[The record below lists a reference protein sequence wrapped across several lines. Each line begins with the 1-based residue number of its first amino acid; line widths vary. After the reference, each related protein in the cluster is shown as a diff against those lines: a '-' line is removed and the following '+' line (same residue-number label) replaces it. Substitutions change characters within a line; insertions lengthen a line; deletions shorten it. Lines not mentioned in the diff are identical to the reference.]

1 MALQGKTAL
10 VTGGTSGM
18 GSATALA
25 MAEKGASVIITDRD
39 ETRGASTVE
48 KIRAGG
54 HDAQFIAADFSE
66 MSEVGRV
73 ADAAGEIDVL
83 VNCAGFAALAP
94 TADTDEAAFD
104 GLFQINVKAPFFL
117 VAALAPKI
125 AARGGGSIINV
136 STMVASY
143 GQPGMAAYGASRAAI
158 ELLTKAWAAEY
169 GPQNVRVNAVAPGPT
184 LTPALEP
191 RLEMAKEFAK
201 RFRSAASLKCTSCPT
216 SSRSSRPRLPATSTG
231 RSSPSTAAASRSERG
246 GDDPGHH
253 SRQRSDTKR
262 ENRGRPPAPGGWPRT
277 AEGPPNTHDATS
289 TRRKSLNSRAPDHQ

>member
-1 MALQGKTAL
+1 MDLKDKRALI
-10 VTGGTSGM
+10 TGGTSGM
-18 GSATALA
+18 GIATALA
-25 MAEKGASVIITDRD
+25 MAEKGASVIITGRD

-48 KIRAGG
+48 EIRAGG

-66 MSEVGRV
+66 HVRGGARRRRGRRDRCSGQLAGV
-73 ADAAGEIDVL
+73 AAMGA
-83 VNCAGFAALAP
+83 

-143 GQPGMAAYGASRAAI
+143 GQPGLAAYGASRAAI

-191 RLEMAKEFAK
+191 RLAMAQEFAK
-201 RFRSAASLKCTSCPT
+201 QIPLGRVADVHELSDVITFLATPAAGYINGAIIPVDGG
-216 SSRSSRPRLPATSTG
+216 RP
-231 RSSPSTAAASRSERG
+231 RSERDEMILVTTPG
-246 GDDPGHH
+246 NVGHEATRPLAHDPARPQPGQG
-253 SRQRSDTKR
+253 RRVAGRWRRSQ
-262 ENRGRPPAPGGWPRT
+262 P
-277 AEGPPNTHDATS
+277 
-289 TRRKSLNSRAPDHQ
+289 

>member
-1 MALQGKTAL
+1 
-10 VTGGTSGM
+10 M
-18 GSATALA
+18 GSAAALA
-25 MAEKGASVIITDRD
+25 MAEKGASVIITGRD

-54 HDAQFIAADFSE
+54 HDAEFIAADFSE
-66 MSEVGRV
+66 MSEVARV

-83 VNCAGFAALAP
+83 INCAGFAALAP

-143 GQPGMAAYGASRAAI
+143 GQPGTAAYGASRAAI

-169 GPQNVRVNAVAPGPT
+169 GPQNIRVNAVAPGPT
-184 LTPALEP
+184 LTPAVSRGWRWP
-191 RLEMAKEFAK
+191 RSSPR
-201 RFRSAASLKCTSCPT
+201 RFRSVGSLPCTSCPT
-216 SSRSSRPRLPATSTG
+216 SSRSLRPRRPATSTA
-231 RSSPSTAAASRSERG
+231 RSSTSTAAAPRSE
-246 GDDPGHH
+246 
-253 SRQRSDTKR
+253 
-262 ENRGRPPAPGGWPRT
+262 
-277 AEGPPNTHDATS
+277 
-289 TRRKSLNSRAPDHQ
+289 TR

>member
-1 MALQGKTAL
+1 MSLQDKTAL
-10 VTGGTSGM
+10 ITGGTSGM

-25 MAEKGASVIITDRD
+25 MAEKGASVIITGRD
-39 ETRGASTVE
+39 ETRGASIVE

-158 ELLTKAWAAEY
+158 ELLTKAWAAEF

-184 LTPALEP
+184 LTPTLETK
-191 RLEMAKEFAK
+191 LAMAEEFAK
-201 RFRSAASLKCTSCPT
+201 TIPLGRIADVHELSDVMTFLATPAAGYINGAIIPVDGG
-216 SSRSSRPRLPATSTG
+216 RLAI
-231 RSSPSTAAASRSERG
+231 
-246 GDDPGHH
+246 
-253 SRQRSDTKR
+253 
-262 ENRGRPPAPGGWPRT
+262 
-277 AEGPPNTHDATS
+277 
-289 TRRKSLNSRAPDHQ
+289 